1 MLTDSRKYLSGIII
15 FSIMVMITVGCA
27 VPKKRPIE
35 TTEEALSRIHS
46 IQFPKF
52 YDDMAYDG
60 LEHAI
65 SKSISY
71 LEKLPSSRKFIFG
84 KDSFTTEHMIKSLKY
99 FLDFIQTNPSKVD
112 LKKFIRSNYRVYRSV
127 GRDQA
132 GEVLFTGY
140 FEPILEGSLNKSE
153 EFPFSL
159 YARPD
164 DLLAIDLS
172 PFSPKFSGE
181 KIIARYTDQMIVPY
195 YDREEIE
202 YENVLE
208 GKVKYIACVK
218 DRVDLFFLQ
227 IQGSGKIYLDNGDL
241 LHVHYHGTNGRPYR
255 SIGKLLI
262 DEGKIPKAEMSM
274 QKIRAYLNDHPEEI
288 QRILSYNPSYVFFKT
303 ENDGPLGCINVKLT
317 PGRSIA
323 TDRRIFPLAALA
335 FIETKQPLISGDGRI
350 RKWTNLSRFALNQ
363 DTGGAIRG
371 PGRADLFWGNG
382 TYAEIAAGHLQHPG
396 KLYFLVLKPDA

>member
-1 MLTDSRKYLSGIII
+1 MLKDSRKYLSNIFVFLSVSLII
-15 FSIMVMITVGCA
+15 VGCA
-27 VPKKRPIE
+27 VPKKRPIV
-35 TTEEALSRIHS
+35 TREEVLRRIHS
-46 IQFPKF
+46 IQFPRF
-52 YDDMAYDG
+52 SDDMAYDG

-71 LEKLPSSRKFIFG
+71 LERLPSSQKFMFG
-84 KDSFTTEHMIKSLKY
+84 KDSYSTEHMIKSLRR
-99 FLDFIQTNPSKVD
+99 FLTFVRTNPSKVD
-112 LKKFIRSNYRVYRSV
+112 LKNFIESHYRVYMSV

-153 EFPFSL
+153 EFSFSL

-164 DLLAIDLS
+164 DLLTIDLS

-181 KIIARYTDQMIVPY
+181 KIIARYTDQMVVPY

-202 YENVLE
+202 YENALE
-208 GKVKYIACVK
+208 GKAKHIAWVK
-218 DRVDLFFLQ
+218 DRIDLFFLQ
-227 IQGSGKIYLDNGDL
+227 IQGSGKIYLDNGGL

-262 DEGKIPKAEMSM
+262 DEGKIIKAEMSM

-288 QRILSYNPSYVFFKT
+288 PRILNYNPSYVFFKT
-303 ENDGPLGCINVKLT
+303 ETDGPLGCINVKLT

-335 FIETKQPLISGDGRI
+335 FIETKQPLISGDGQI
-350 RKWTNLSRFALNQ
+350 RKWTDLSRFALNQ

-382 TYAEIAAGHLQHPG
+382 IYAEIAAGHLQHPG
-396 KLYFLVLKPDA
+396 KLYFLVLKPES